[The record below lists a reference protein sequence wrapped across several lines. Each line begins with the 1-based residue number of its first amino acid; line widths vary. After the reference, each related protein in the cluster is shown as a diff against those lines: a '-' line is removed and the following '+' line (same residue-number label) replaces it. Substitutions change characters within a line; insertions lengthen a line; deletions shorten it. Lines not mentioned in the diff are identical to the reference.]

1 MVMLNLVI
9 PCFNEEEALPQT
21 IPRVQELLDRLVHD
35 GAVEAGSGAVFVDD
49 GSSDATWRT
58 IAEWHARDERLRGIK
73 LSRNQGHQH
82 ALLAGLLNAEGDVLI
97 SMDADLQDDL
107 EAIPRMLAEHKAGA
121 DIVFGVRSNRD
132 SDTFFKRST
141 AQAYYHVLGKL
152 GTQIVPDH
160 ADFRLMSRRA
170 LSALE
175 QFSEVNLFLR
185 GVIPLLGL
193 RTARVEY
200 VRHERVAG
208 VSKYPFVKM
217 AGLAF
222 DGITSFSA
230 RPLQWS
236 IYVGAF
242 LSFAS
247 MLAGLWAIVIR
258 IFTDRSVP
266 GWASTV
272 IPMYFL
278 GGVQLL
284 FLGVIGGYVAKIYA
298 ETKRRPRFIIEEK
311 I

>member
-1 MVMLNLVI
+1 MVMLSLVI

-21 IPRVQELLDRLVHD
+21 LPRIQELLDRLERE
-35 GAVEAGSGAVFVDD
+35 GAVSAGSGAVLIDD
-49 GSSDATWRT
+49 GSRDSTWQT
-58 IAEWHARDERLRGIK
+58 ITEWHARDARIHGIK
-73 LSRNQGHQH
+73 LSRNEGHQH
-82 ALLAGLLNAEGDVLI
+82 ALLAGLLNAPGDVLI
-97 SMDADLQDDL
+97 SLDADLQDDL
-107 EAIPRMLAEHKAGA
+107 DAIPRMLAEYRAGA

-132 SDTFFKRST
+132 SDTFFKRVT
-141 AQAYYHVLGKL
+141 ARAYYRLLGKL
-152 GTQIVPDH
+152 GAQIVPDH
-160 ADFRLMSRRA
+160 ADYRLMSRRA
-170 LSALE
+170 LDALE

-193 RTARVEY
+193 KTARVEY

-208 VSKYPFVKM
+208 VSKYPFMKM
-217 AGLAF
+217 AALAF

-247 MLAGLWAIVIR
+247 MIAGLWAIFIR
-258 IFTDRSVP
+258 IFTDQGVP

-298 ETKRRPRFIIEEK
+298 ETKRRPRFIIEQK

>member
-21 IPRVQELLDRLVHD
+21 IPRVRELLDQLVHD
-35 GAVEAGSGAVFVDD
+35 GEVEAGSGAVFVDD

-58 IAEWHARDERLRGIK
+58 IAEWHARDERIRGIK

-132 SDTFFKRST
+132 SDTFFKRTT
-141 AQAYYHVLGKL
+141 AQAYYRVLGKL

-208 VSKYPFVKM
+208 VSKYPFAKM
-217 AGLAF
+217 AALAF

-230 RPLQWS
+230 RPLQWA

-258 IFTDRSVP
+258 VFTDQSVP

-311 I
+311 L